1 MRIDGERSRTIIWLT
16 GGLISLAVF
25 LMFFRQAFPAASLRS
40 DFDRG
45 RALKQAQSLLK
56 NLGMDASSYERAIL
70 FGYDS
75 DASTFLQKNLGI
87 KKHNEL
93 AGSTIPIYYWQI
105 RWFKELQK
113 ENFLIRLDPVT
124 GGVIGFA
131 HNLDEDASGAGLDKP
146 KAQKTAEDLAA
157 GLRINLEGYEL
168 KESQEVKRKNRADFS
183 FVWEKKDFEISGARL
198 RLRIDIQGDKLGLYQ
213 RYLKIPEKFSRDL
226 EKELSLG
233 GLLARLSRVLMFLLL
248 LAALAT
254 IIKKRMSAPIR
265 WKLWLAL
272 AGVNLVAAFLQALNS
287 LPLVWMGYPDTITKA
302 TFLTNILSGVLTDV
316 LAMGLMVFSFASLGG
331 LMAASRHI
339 DPVPLVNALRQKP
352 VSWPPVYLKIAAGY
366 SLGWIFLGYVTIFY
380 LAGSR
385 LLGIWVPLTP
395 LYSNALAT
403 PLAFLNPLADA
414 CGAATMEEITYRLL
428 AISFLLLVIPKKWP
442 ALVFPAIL
450 WGFAHSTY
458 YILPVWARGI
468 ELTIF
473 GIILAM
479 AFLRLGLE
487 TVIIAHFT
495 INSWLTG
502 LPLLFS
508 GNIYFTLCGW
518 TVIMVTLI
526 PALVILF
533 MRARDKNHVRT
544 T

>member
-1 MRIDGERSRTIIWLT
+1 M
-16 GGLISLAVF
+16 SLAVF

-45 RALKQAQSLLK
+45 RALKQAQSFLEG
-56 NLGMDASSYERAIL
+56 LGADASSYERAIL

-93 AGSTIPIYYWQI
+93 AGSTIPIYYWQV

-113 ENFLIRLDPVT
+113 ENFLVRLDPVT
-124 GGVIGFA
+124 GQIIGFV

-146 KAQKTAEDLAA
+146 KAQKIAEDLAA
-157 GLRINLEGYEL
+157 GLRTDLESYEL
-168 KESQEVKRKNRADFS
+168 KESQEIRRKNRTDFS
-183 FVWEKKDFEISGARL
+183 FVWEKRDFEISGARL

-254 IIKKRMSAPIR
+254 IIKKRMSAALR

-272 AGVNLVAAFLQALNS
+272 AGANLLMAFLQAVNS
-287 LPLVWMGYPDTITKA
+287 LPLAWMGYPDTITKA
-302 TFLTNILSGVLTDV
+302 TFLTNILSNVLTDV
-316 LAMGLMVFSFASLGG
+316 LAMGLMIFSFASLGG
-331 LMAASRHI
+331 LMAASRHSDPMPLVSAI
-339 DPVPLVNALRQKP
+339 RQRPVP
-352 VSWPPVYLKIAAGY
+352 WPQVYLKIAAGY

-385 LLGIWVPLTP
+385 LFGIWVPLTP

-414 CGAATMEEITYRLL
+414 FGAATMEEVTYRLL
-428 AISFLLLVIPKKWP
+428 AISFLLIVIPKKWP
-442 ALVFPAIL
+442 ALLIPAIL

-458 YILPVWARGI
+458 YILPVWARGV
-468 ELTIF
+468 ELTLY
-473 GIILAM
+473 GMVM
-479 AFLRLGLE
+479 ALVFLRLGLE

-495 INSWLTG
+495 INSWLAG

-518 TVIMVTLI
+518 TVIIVTLM
-526 PALVILF
+526 PAMIILF
-533 MRARDKNHVRT
+533 LRSRNKNYAWT
-544 T
+544 S